1 MIETSIMKELNCERK
16 KKIQQYPFFNQNPNM
31 VLFLPM
37 HLALSCFITNIVYLS
52 VAVEVEVNFI
62 TQKLC
67 RNKLFAIYT
76 ISTIR
81 LAF

>member
-1 MIETSIMKELNCERK
+1 MKEK
-16 KKIQQYPFFNQNPNM
+16 KKIQQYPFFNQNPSM

-52 VAVEVEVNFI
+52 VAVEVEVKFI